1 MKRVLLFLI
10 AALLCIFAISGC
22 GAERK
27 TEAITES
34 SVEAQNQSQSSE
46 STFTYIHDP
55 RENPL
60 AMADIVENPDA
71 VYGFS
76 PDPESKRLGSFAQY
90 DWTDPE
96 LVSSKQEVRR
106 QYHESIDS
114 MIDILHKMR
123 DEGASIEEMARA
135 VSAERNRIRIESYKD
150 DPAALE
156 NMKESNLKTYGH
168 EEGPTPDELFEKYGS
183 WEEVLQNAFGT
194 NMGMDACLG
203 LYDEYYD
210 LYIELGYV
218 SE

>member
-96 LVSSKQEVRR
+96 L
-106 QYHESIDS
+106 H
-114 MIDILHKMR
+114 
-123 DEGASIEEMARA
+123 
-135 VSAERNRIRIESYKD
+135 
-150 DPAALE
+150 
-156 NMKESNLKTYGH
+156 
-168 EEGPTPDELFEKYGS
+168 LF
-183 WEEVLQNAFGT
+183 
-194 NMGMDACLG
+194 
-203 LYDEYYD
+203 
-210 LYIELGYV
+210 
-218 SE
+218 

>member
-10 AALLCIFAISGC
+10 TALLCIFAISGC

-71 VYGFS
+71 VYGF
-76 PDPESKRLGSFAQY
+76 A
-90 DWTDPE
+90 
-96 LVSSKQEVRR
+96 
-106 QYHESIDS
+106 
-114 MIDILHKMR
+114 
-123 DEGASIEEMARA
+123 
-135 VSAERNRIRIESYKD
+135 
-150 DPAALE
+150 
-156 NMKESNLKTYGH
+156 
-168 EEGPTPDELFEKYGS
+168 PDELFEKYGS

-218 SE
+218 SQ